1 MLRSLR
7 FMYYVCTMTLIFN
20 HLSMTINVLANN
32 EIVSLILSYG
42 ELSEGK
48 KNSPVFLLIG
58 VLTFIIMSVSEIDNW
73 VSNVRNLLKS
83 ECQCH
88 YFRFLVSTFGG
99 ECPMSIFQNCKCP
112 VSPFTPSTP
121 IVQATSERFVNYI
134 LTLYFTCF

>member
-58 VLTFIIMSVSEIDNW
+58 VLTFIIMSVSEIDN
-73 VSNVRNLLKS
+73 
-83 ECQCH
+83 
-88 YFRFLVSTFGG
+88 
-99 ECPMSIFQNCKCP
+99 
-112 VSPFTPSTP
+112 
-121 IVQATSERFVNYI
+121 
-134 LTLYFTCF
+134 